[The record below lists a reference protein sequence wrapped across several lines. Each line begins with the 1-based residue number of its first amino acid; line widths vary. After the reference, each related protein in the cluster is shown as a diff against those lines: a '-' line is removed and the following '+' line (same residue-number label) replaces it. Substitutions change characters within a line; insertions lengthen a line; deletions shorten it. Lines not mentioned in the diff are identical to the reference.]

1 MSLAGQ
7 QWVFKGL
14 QFQGTKTGVVTG
26 GTDIVFLGCTF
37 QNGALGI
44 DASGTSGSLTV
55 IDSTAYGLE
64 NFIVSGDSG
73 NAANSIILD
82 NVQNSGTTVKLGDEV
97 VLTGSVWQTWVHG
110 NLYYPGDPTKYHAKG
125 RTGSTIRTAALLS
138 GSANYFTMK
147 PPTYEHYTA
156 EQVVNIKS
164 VEGAPVYGDGLTD
177 DTDNINN
184 ILTMYAGCKL
194 IYFPAGTYIV
204 TDTIIIP
211 DGTRIIGDAFGSAI
225 SGAGSKFKDEHSP
238 RAMIRVGYPGD
249 TGLAQISDML
259 FTVADV
265 LPGCKMVEIN
275 MAGNSPGDVGMWNTH
290 FRIGGAVGSQVQSK
304 CTSTPDICKAA
315 WGLLHLTSSSS
326 AYLENIWGWT
336 ADHDLDG
343 QNPQTIAT
351 GRGLLVEATK
361 GTWLVGTGFEH
372 HALYQYNF
380 NRAENV
386 FSAMQQSE
394 SAYWQGPGNA
404 LAPQPWQN
412 SLTSL
417 DPQFRHCA
425 AGDAL
430 CRMGFFE
437 IITSSRNLFLY
448 GGCNWVFFN
457 NNGDCG
463 GKCQQNAIQMMT
475 DSKQVY
481 LYGTNTKSTKN
492 IILEEGRVIAKEDDN
507 AGGWGGII
515 AAYLY
520 DV

>member
-55 IDSTAYGLE
+55 IDSTGYGLE

-138 GSANYFTMK
+138 GSTNYFTMK

-184 ILTMYAGCKL
+184 ILTMYVGCKL

-275 MAGNSPGDVGMWNTH
+275 MAGNSPAMWACGT
-290 FRIGGAVGSQVQSK
+290 R
-304 CTSTPDICKAA
+304 TSALVVLSARKCKANVPPHQISA
-315 WGLLHLTSSSS
+315 KRPGVSCILPAAPLLTLRTSGVGRRITTLTDRIRK
-326 AYLENIWGWT
+326 L
-336 ADHDLDG
+336 
-343 QNPQTIAT
+343 
-351 GRGLLVEATK
+351 
-361 GTWLVGTGFEH
+361 
-372 HALYQYNF
+372 
-380 NRAENV
+380 
-386 FSAMQQSE
+386 
-394 SAYWQGPGNA
+394 
-404 LAPQPWQN
+404 
-412 SLTSL
+412 
-417 DPQFRHCA
+417 
-425 AGDAL
+425 
-430 CRMGFFE
+430 
-437 IITSSRNLFLY
+437 SRP
-448 GGCNWVFFN
+448 VV
-457 NNGDCG
+457 DC
-463 GKCQQNAIQMMT
+463 
-475 DSKQVY
+475 
-481 LYGTNTKSTKN
+481 
-492 IILEEGRVIAKEDDN
+492 
-507 AGGWGGII
+507 
-515 AAYLY
+515 
-520 DV
+520 